1 MLIQLFVAW
10 LLPTSLEIEKGIISF
25 VAQKK
30 EKVRIFR
37 AN

>member
-25 VAQKK
+25 VSHKK
-30 EKVRIFR
+30 RKSPKFPG
-37 AN
+37 